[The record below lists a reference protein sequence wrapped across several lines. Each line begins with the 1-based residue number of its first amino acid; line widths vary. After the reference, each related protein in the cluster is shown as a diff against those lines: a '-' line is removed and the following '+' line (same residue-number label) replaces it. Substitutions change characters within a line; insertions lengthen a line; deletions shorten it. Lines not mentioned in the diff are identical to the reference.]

1 MAAFYPEERR
11 SSNRYGL
18 ALPVRVVRISD
29 EDVAAQGKT
38 RDLSSAGAY
47 LELSDGTVIEG
58 STIEFIVTLQDGI
71 LTDKKIPLRCQGRV
85 TRAIRLGSDGGRVGV
100 ATTIDRYQF
109 LRRPVPVSESAA

>member
-11 SSNRYGL
+11 SSNGYGL

-47 LELSDGTVIEG
+47 FELSDGVVIEG
-58 STIEFIVTLQDGI
+58 CTIEFIVTLQDGI
-71 LTDKKIPLRCQGRV
+71 LIDKKIPLRCRGRV
-85 TRAIRLGSDGGRVGV
+85 TRAEKLGSESGRVGV

-109 LRRPVPVSESAA
+109 LRGPVAVSESAA